1 MGFLQYPWLAALLPP
16 PQLHRSAHPL
26 ATTRIAPTCAA
37 GDAKNSSSTGAGI
50 RAGGFSLLGGR
61 ARRPSNDDE
70 SGANDGTGDGTG
82 NGIRIGSGQL
92 LLAAAAWGAGSRLLR
107 KSRPLP
113 VVLVHG
119 ILDEAESMEEAAAWV
134 RRALGK
140 GSYVRCVEVG
150 NGIVDSWSRSMGW
163 QLEQLA
169 EQLQADRRLAK
180 GFHMIGH
187 SQGALLA
194 RGYVQRYNAP
204 RVHTLVS
211 WVGPQA
217 GQFGVPDW
225 EANWPNAPAQAM
237 KVINQVTSS
246 MWCARA
252 ARPPP
257 PPPIYRNAHRLRLRR
272 YTPLTQARVSFSN
285 YWRDPLRLPLYRE
298 KSTFLADLNNE
309 LVDAHGRPAPN
320 RTYAKRLRSLK
331 AFVLVISSD
340 DTIIVPRESSW
351 FGFYAPNSTEQIV
364 PLQVRARLPD
374 RPARQPARP
383 LTAAAPPAQ
392 RSPLY
397 TSDLIGLR
405 ALDRGGRLHFAAC
418 DCKHIEVPTER
429 CRLQVWDQA
438 TRRFLLPQGALAG
451 LMRYLRPDDDP
462 EEAHEGRERR
472 FRRPGAHESD
482 AVVKRR
488 LGRAERALGELSGEV
503 ERLRSAVRQRVERS
517 RAAKPWGGFFG
528 RRAPSTS

>member
-1 MGFLQYPWLAALLPP
+1 MLVSLYGLLPP

-37 GDAKNSSSTGAGI
+37 GDAKNSSSTGTGI

-252 ARPPP
+252 
-257 PPPIYRNAHRLRLRR
+257 
-272 YTPLTQARVSFSN
+272 
-285 YWRDPLRLPLYRE
+285 
-298 KSTFLADLNNE
+298 
-309 LVDAHGRPAPN
+309 PA
-320 RTYAKRLRSLK
+320 A
-331 AFVLVISSD
+331 
-340 DTIIVPRESSW
+340 
-351 FGFYAPNSTEQIV
+351 
-364 PLQVRARLPD
+364 
-374 RPARQPARP
+374 
-383 LTAAAPPAQ
+383 
-392 RSPLY
+392 
-397 TSDLIGLR
+397 
-405 ALDRGGRLHFAAC
+405 
-418 DCKHIEVPTER
+418 
-429 CRLQVWDQA
+429 
-438 TRRFLLPQGALAG
+438 
-451 LMRYLRPDDDP
+451 
-462 EEAHEGRERR
+462 
-472 FRRPGAHESD
+472 
-482 AVVKRR
+482 
-488 LGRAERALGELSGEV
+488 
-503 ERLRSAVRQRVERS
+503 
-517 RAAKPWGGFFG
+517 
-528 RRAPSTS
+528 

>member
-252 ARPPP
+252 ARPPQPSYRPRCSP
-257 PPPIYRNAHRLRLRR
+257 PAPPSRHR

-364 PLQVRARLPD
+364 PLQVRASDRDLPAA
-374 RPARQPARP
+374 RPPARSPRP
-383 LTAAAPPAQ
+383 PP
-392 RSPLY
+392 L
-397 TSDLIGLR
+397 LR
-405 ALDRGGRLHFAAC
+405 
-418 DCKHIEVPTER
+418 
-429 CRLQVWDQA
+429 
-438 TRRFLLPQGALAG
+438 
-451 LMRYLRPDDDP
+451 
-462 EEAHEGRERR
+462 
-472 FRRPGAHESD
+472 
-482 AVVKRR
+482 
-488 LGRAERALGELSGEV
+488 
-503 ERLRSAVRQRVERS
+503 RSA
-517 RAAKPWGGFFG
+517 
-528 RRAPSTS
+528 RRCTPPT

>member
-1 MGFLQYPWLAALLPP
+1 M
-16 PQLHRSAHPL
+16 
-26 ATTRIAPTCAA
+26 
-37 GDAKNSSSTGAGI
+37 
-50 RAGGFSLLGGR
+50 
-61 ARRPSNDDE
+61 
-70 SGANDGTGDGTG
+70 
-82 NGIRIGSGQL
+82 
-92 LLAAAAWGAGSRLLR
+92 
-107 KSRPLP
+107 
-113 VVLVHG
+113 
-119 ILDEAESMEEAAAWV
+119 
-134 RRALGK
+134 
-140 GSYVRCVEVG
+140 
-150 NGIVDSWSRSMGW
+150 
-163 QLEQLA
+163 
-169 EQLQADRRLAK
+169 
-180 GFHMIGH
+180 
-187 SQGALLA
+187 
-194 RGYVQRYNAP
+194 
-204 RVHTLVS
+204 
-211 WVGPQA
+211 
-217 GQFGVPDW
+217 
-225 EANWPNAPAQAM
+225 
-237 KVINQVTSS
+237 
-246 MWCARA
+246 
-252 ARPPP
+252 
-257 PPPIYRNAHRLRLRR
+257 
-272 YTPLTQARVSFSN
+272 
-285 YWRDPLRLPLYRE
+285 
-298 KSTFLADLNNE
+298 
-309 LVDAHGRPAPN
+309 
-320 RTYAKRLRSLK
+320 
-331 AFVLVISSD
+331 LVISSD

-364 PLQVRARLPD
+364 PLQVHARDRP
-374 RPARQPARP
+374 RPARPPARP
-383 LTAAAPPAQ
+383 LILTAAAPSAQ

>member
-1 MGFLQYPWLAALLPP
+1 MFAAAPHALALLRPP
-16 PQLHRSAHPL
+16 SLHPVQRTA
-26 ATTRIAPTCAA
+26 ATRTAPTCAA
-37 GDAKNSSSTGAGI
+37 GGAKNSTSSA
-50 RAGGFSLLGGR
+50 RRGGFSFLGGR
-61 ARRPSNDDE
+61 ARRPSNSDE
-70 SGANDGTGDGTG
+70 GSTNDGTGDGTG
-82 NGIRIGSGQL
+82 NGVRIGSGQL

-107 KSRPLP
+107 KARPLP

-150 NGIVDSWSRSMGW
+150 NGITDSWSRSMSW

-169 EQLQADRRLAK
+169 GQLQADRRLSR
-180 GFHMIGH
+180 GFHIIGH

-252 ARPPP
+252 ARPLPP
-257 PPPIYRNAHRLRLRR
+257 PTYRVAHRPRRPLLQVHAAHAGARL
-272 YTPLTQARVSFSN
+272 LLQ
-285 YWRDPLRLPLYRE
+285 L
-298 KSTFLADLNNE
+298 LA
-309 LVDAHGRPAPN
+309 RPA
-320 RTYAKRLRSLK
+320 A
-331 AFVLVISSD
+331 AAA
-340 DTIIVPRESSW
+340 VPREVHLPRRPQQRARRREW
-351 FGFYAPNSTEQIV
+351 PPRAQPHVRQAAALAQG
-364 PLQVRARLPD
+364 VRARDLVRRHHHRAARVVVVWVLRAQLDRADRAAPGARATA
-374 RPARQPARP
+374 RPALPAARPPARSDRRRSS
-383 LTAAAPPAQ
+383 AQ

-451 LMRYLRPDDDP
+451 LMRYLRPEEDP
-462 EEAHEGRERR
+462 EEAKEREERR

-503 ERLRSAVRQRVERS
+503 DRLRSAVRERVERRRG
-517 RAAKPWGGFFG
+517 RAKE
-528 RRAPSTS
+528 S

>member
-1 MGFLQYPWLAALLPP
+1 MSFLQYPLLAALLPP
-16 PQLHRSAHPL
+16 PQLHRSIHPL
-26 ATTRIAPTCAA
+26 TTTRIAPTCAA

-252 ARPPP
+252 ARPLPP
-257 PPPIYRNAHRLRLRR
+257 PTYRVAHRPRRPLLQVHAAHAGARL
-272 YTPLTQARVSFSN
+272 LLQ
-285 YWRDPLRLPLYRE
+285 L
-298 KSTFLADLNNE
+298 LA
-309 LVDAHGRPAPN
+309 RPAPP
-320 RTYAKRLRSLK
+320 A
-331 AFVLVISSD
+331 A
-340 DTIIVPRESSW
+340 VPREIH
-351 FGFYAPNSTEQIV
+351 FPRRPQQRARRRPRPPRAQPHVRQAAALAQG
-364 PLQVRARLPD
+364 VRARDLVRRHHHRAARVVVVWVLRAQLDRADRAAPGARATA
-374 RPARQPARP
+374 RPALPAARPPARSDRRRSS
-383 LTAAAPPAQ
+383 AQ

-503 ERLRSAVRQRVERS
+503 DRLRSAVRERVERRRG
-517 RAAKPWGGFFG
+517 RAKE
-528 RRAPSTS
+528 S